1 MRKAAMICGME
12 AEPASAAKRLAQDSR
27 TRRLL
32 ELAAQIHRLPA
43 RRFPYNNVL
52 MLSPRPLAGLIPLD
66 ERNRRGQLTLQ
77 YSNQALQ
84 KQGFLSIHLWENQ
97 ATSTLEECLLLIRAH
112 GKPLPDL
119 GAIPL
124 DAAEILLE
132 ADREAADGGSWRESC
147 IKEIIAKRWQEW
159 IQAEYPDEYAFAG
172 QPIEEMKLRCHDGR

>member
-12 AEPASAAKRLAQDSR
+12 AEPTNAAKRLAKDSR

-32 ELAAQIHRLPA
+32 ELAAQIHRLPV

-52 MLSPRPLAGLIPLD
+52 ILSPRPLAGLIPLD

-97 ATSTLEECLLLIRAH
+97 ATSTLEECLLLIQAH
-112 GKPLPDL
+112 GKTLPDL
-119 GAIPL
+119 GGIPL
-124 DAAEILLE
+124 DEAEILAE
-132 ADREAADGGSWRESC
+132 ADQEASNDGFWRESC

-159 IQAEYPDEYAFAG
+159 FQAEYPDEYALAG
-172 QPIEEMKLRCHDGR
+172 QRIEEMGLRCHDGR